1 VSWFRLERLR
11 LVLPAVRL
19 AWQYLDDGDDWR
31 SLPLDLPMAMYG
43 EGNLAQ
49 DFRCYLEGPS
59 RVEPRS
65 LRGICAWLRRCKY
78 QSDSR
83 LFGRPDYW
91 QYPAGFEEL
100 RRGDCE
106 DHALW
111 AWRKLIELGYEAELM
126 VGRQGPADPARQGPD
141 EAGDGWHAWVV
152 YCENGGRF
160 LLEATTKSPPEMIR
174 PLHEA
179 TAQYTPHA
187 SVDHRLQRHLYAGY
201 IGWLQTSRERRSAT
215 TEE

>member
-1 VSWFRLERLR
+1 MSWFRLERLR
-11 LVLPAVRL
+11 LALPALQL
-19 AWQYLDDGDDWR
+19 AWRYLDDGDPWR
-31 SLPLDLPMAMYG
+31 SLPHELPMAMYG

-49 DFRCYLEGPS
+49 DFQCYLQGPS
-59 RVEPRS
+59 RVDVRS

-83 LFGRPDYW
+83 LFGRRDYW

-111 AWRKLIELGYEAELM
+111 AWRKLIELGYSTELM
-126 VGRQGPADPARQGPD
+126 VGRWGAIDAADPS
-141 EAGDGWHAWVV
+141 EGWHAWVIFTQ
-152 YCENGGRF
+152 NGDRF
-160 LLEATTKSPPEMIR
+160 LLEATAKSPPDIVR

-179 TAQYTPHA
+179 AAEYAPHV
-187 SVDHRLQRHLYAGY
+187 SVDHRMQRHLYAGY
-201 IGWLQTSRERRSAT
+201 IGWLQSERQRKSDT